1 MATEEEY
8 RADQAARQKLTEQ
21 TLKVTE
27 SVPTPTQE
35 ELDMMRL
42 GLMHPDDV
50 AVPDNEEMPPVAV
63 QQALLQK
70 AQPAPSQRPPRPG
83 SGGSAPA
90 VPGAPTNR
98 DVPHVTGNG
107 AVGETLNC
115 TMGNWNGE
123 PTSYAYAWKRDGTA
137 DIATGANYVVVA
149 EDSGHSLT
157 CVVTATNAA
166 GSTAAPPSN
175 VVAVNGA
182 ARRAPAR

>member
-1 MATEEEY
+1 MTTEEEY
-8 RADQAARQKLTEQ
+8 RADQAVRAKLTEQ
-21 TLKVTE
+21 TLKVSE
-27 SVPTPTQE
+27 SLPTPTQE
-35 ELDMMRL
+35 EIDLMRL

-50 AVPDNEEMPPVAV
+50 AVPENEEMPPVAV

-70 AQPAPSQRPPRPG
+70 AQPAPSQRPLPPG
-83 SGGSAPA
+83 GGGAAPI
-90 VPGAPTNR
+90 PGAPINR

-107 AVGETLNC
+107 VVGETLNC

-123 PTSYAYAWKRDGTA
+123 PTSYAYAWKRDGSA
-137 DIATGANYVVVA
+137 DVGTGQTYVVVA

-157 CVVTATNAA
+157 CIVTATNAA

-175 VVAVNGA
+175 AVAVNGA